1 VERLSRLL
9 VFVLCVGRP
18 LSCVTTQNLGF
29 FFWSGKSDE
38 KGAGRS
44 IWFFRGAGIGR
55 DSEAR
60 DSGRGDHSLPRW
72 GHLLLTMLSAV
83 LSPRPGR
90 KGENGDYRLTAPA
103 PLARISGKK
112 MKKTARTTMFSV
124 HSVMVLY
131 FNAGF
136 TPITHYTERQAQ
148 SPSLRVACVTLHD
161 PTQSLL

>member
-29 FFWSGKSDE
+29 FFWSEKSDE
-38 KGAGRS
+38 KGAGRY

-72 GHLLLTMLSAV
+72 GHLLLTMLSAPFAR
-83 LSPRPGR
+83 SPIANMMVEHKPAVAFG
-90 KGENGDYRLTAPA
+90 NLGDQR
-103 PLARISGKK
+103 
-112 MKKTARTTMFSV
+112 
-124 HSVMVLY
+124 
-131 FNAGF
+131 
-136 TPITHYTERQAQ
+136 
-148 SPSLRVACVTLHD
+148 C
-161 PTQSLL
+161 SLLSAMAGKVRTATTV